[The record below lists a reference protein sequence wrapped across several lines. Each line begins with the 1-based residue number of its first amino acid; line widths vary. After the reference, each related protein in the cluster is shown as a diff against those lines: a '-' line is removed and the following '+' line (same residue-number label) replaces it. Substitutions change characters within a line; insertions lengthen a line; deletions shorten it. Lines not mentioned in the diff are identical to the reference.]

1 MSAKTNSISILLIT
15 IAMGTLYVFNN
26 IDNSRLAK
34 RVSSLEQQLSIL
46 NAQTNMDADQLY
58 MYSVT
63 LSKRLMVLETLEM
76 MRLDPDFQEKQKQYK
91 DQLEKQGGE
100 NADQ

>member
-1 MSAKTNSISILLIT
+1 MSAKTNSISILMIT
-15 IAMGTLYVFNN
+15 IVMGTLYVFNN

-58 MYSVT
+58 MYSVA

-76 MRLDPDFQEKQKQYK
+76 MRQDPDFQDKQKQYK
-91 DQLEKQGGE
+91 DQLEKQGGK
-100 NADQ
+100 NADK

>member
-1 MSAKTNSISILLIT
+1 MIT
-15 IAMGTLYVFNN
+15 IVMGTLYVFNN

-58 MYSVT
+58 MYSVA

-76 MRLDPDFQEKQKQYK
+76 MRQDPDFQDKQKQYK
-91 DQLEKQGGE
+91 DQLEKQGGK
-100 NADQ
+100 NADK

>member
-15 IAMGTLYVFNN
+15 IIMGTLYVFNN

-46 NAQTNMDADQLY
+46 KAQTNMDVDQLY
-58 MYSVT
+58 MHDFT
-63 LSKRLMVLETLEM
+63 LSKRLMTLETLEV
-76 MRLDPDFQEKQKQYK
+76 MRQDPDFQEKQKQYK
-91 DQLEKQGGE
+91 EQLEKQGGK
-100 NADQ
+100 NADK